1 MNNYTFYLPGVNKLT
16 GISQEDWDFLC
27 ERALENNVL
36 PATLAARI
44 IANELAQWRDQIHYA
59 DQQAQYEEELQ
70 LEEDYREAMAANEA
84 MNQEKVIEE
93 IV

>member
-1 MNNYTFYLPGVNKLT
+1 MNHFTFYLPGINKLT
-16 GISQEDWDFLC
+16 GISHEDWQFLC
-27 ERALENNVL
+27 ERAVENDVL

-44 IANELAQWRDQIHYA
+44 IANELAQWRDEIHYA
-59 DQQAQYEEELQ
+59 AQQEGLI
-70 LEEDYREAMAANEA
+70 ANQA